1 MSLNIQTVAQ
11 EFSLSEEVLTRESLR
26 AYLLEQL
33 HTLDVER
40 QARCAKFG
48 VTSLIEMDE
57 LLQRG
62 AVSEE
67 SLLEDFQ
74 HVDYLTTRI
83 ARIKQMLQEL

>member
-1 MSLNIQTVAQ
+1 MSLSIQTVAQ
-11 EFSLSEEVLTRESLR
+11 EFSLSEEALTRASLR

-48 VTSLIEMDE
+48 VTSLTEMDE

-62 AVSEE
+62 EVSEE

-74 HVDYLTTRI
+74 QVDYLTTRM
-83 ARIKQMLQEL
+83 ARIKQMLKEL

>member
-1 MSLNIQTVAQ
+1 MSLSIQTVAQ
-11 EFSLSEEVLTRESLR
+11 EFSLSEEALTRESLH

-48 VTSLIEMDE
+48 VTSLTEMDE

-62 AVSEE
+62 VVSEE
-67 SLLEDFQ
+67 STLEDFQ
-74 HVDYLTTRI
+74 YVDYLTTRI
-83 ARIKQMLQEL
+83 ARVKQMLQEL